1 MDNLDLK
8 ILIVTGI
15 YPPDIGGPA
24 NFTPEFSKFLTGEGH
39 SIQVLTLSD
48 ELNHLKESIFNVRR
62 IRRDGKLFRR
72 FKTIFWIIRYG
83 NSADRILVTGLY
95 EEVGLA
101 SLFLKT
107 KIIMRVVGD
116 PIWERARNTSA
127 TKANIEEFNKADSN
141 LTIQR
146 KFLSWSINQ
155 GDLCITPS
163 EQLRDFMLNW
173 GITRN
178 IKVIPNGVLIPETT
192 TKISDLQ
199 GITVS
204 RLVSWKNVNIVIETA
219 IKCGVP
225 LKVIGDGPL
234 ENQLSKYES
243 NDLIKL
249 LGRKNKS
256 EVTGLLKESNIF
268 FLLSSYEGQSFALT
282 EALANG
288 MLCVVSDIPG
298 NMQLVKHMENGFIF
312 NLLDQ
317 GDSTE
322 ELIKLLSNR
331 SLVEDIAS
339 NARNYAVANLN
350 TNVIANRIMGE
361 ITAL

>member
-24 NFTPEFSKFLTGEGH
+24 NFTPEFSKYLTREGH
-39 SIQVLTLSD
+39 SIHVLTLSD
-48 ELNHLKESIFNVRR
+48 ELNHLEDRNFNVRR

-72 FKTIFWIIRYG
+72 IKTIFWILRYG
-83 NSADRILVTGLY
+83 YSADRIVVTGLY

-107 KIIMRVVGD
+107 KIIMRIVGD
-116 PIWERARNTSA
+116 PIWERAQNTGA
-127 TKANIEEFNKADSN
+127 TKANIEDFNKAGSGR
-141 LTIQR
+141 TIQR
-146 KFLSWSINQ
+146 KLLSWSINQ

-163 EQLRDFMLNW
+163 EQLRDFMHHW
-173 GITRN
+173 GITSK
-178 IKVIPNGVLIPETT
+178 IKVIPNGVVIPDTT
-192 TKISDLQ
+192 AKFSDLQ

-204 RLVSWKNVNIVIETA
+204 RLVSWKNVTTVIETA
-219 IKCGVP
+219 IKCGFP
-225 LKVIGDGPL
+225 LRVIGDGPL
-234 ENQLSKYES
+234 EKQLSTYES

-256 EVTGLLKESNIF
+256 EVTSLLKETNVF

-298 NMQLVKHMENGFIF
+298 NMQLVKHMKNGFIF
-312 NLLDQ
+312 NLQ
-317 GDSTE
+317 HQRESTE

-331 SLVEDIAS
+331 SQVEELAS
-339 NARNYAVANLN
+339 NARNYAVANLD
-350 TNVIANRIMGE
+350 TNVIANRIMYE
-361 ITAL
+361 ITSL